1 MAPAESLSGKP
12 PHSRAMVRI
21 CTLLA
26 WLEPYEYHQLQ
37 GLGFWHGK
45 AVDLELPATT
55 RERVGPIPYALLDEL
70 V

>member
-1 MAPAESLSGKP
+1 
-12 PHSRAMVRI
+12 MVRI